1 MQTASLAKCGYY
13 FEDPGADIVKVTVP
27 LAEACG
33 SLELPKEGAVHATF
47 LETTFKLD
55 VTLGHTVH
63 KLDVGELLYRI
74 DAKASVAKVRVKTK
88 KVIVELKKLDTTKT
102 WKKLTAL

>member
-1 MQTASLAKCGYY
+1 M
-13 FEDPGADIVKVTVP
+13 
-27 LAEACG
+27 
-33 SLELPKEGAVHATF
+33 SLEHQSRSDCYHPPLKLEDGKEGTF